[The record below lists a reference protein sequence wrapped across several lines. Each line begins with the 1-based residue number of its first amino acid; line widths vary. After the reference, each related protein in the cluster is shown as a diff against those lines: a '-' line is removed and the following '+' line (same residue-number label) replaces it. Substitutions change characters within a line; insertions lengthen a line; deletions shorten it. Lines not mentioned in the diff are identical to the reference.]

1 MFGIITKGKANKAER
16 LLCCCINPSR
26 TCTLNTLCSSGPLKR
41 IEKRW
46 KRFRKSNRMS
56 KGVTQLLY
64 KEQCRRVG
72 LEMGDTVKAMKSLM
86 MQREWTGIECW
97 LCLQDN
103 EGPAHEAGRSQVPNK
118 QKEGVCHAA
127 GSGPAEEVLS
137 KARWGCK
144 ELTCSLKCLEGSM
157 PQANHSRFRK
167 SSELKIVAN
176 CSNWLIR
183 ICLWPLLK
191 AE

>member
-1 MFGIITKGKANKAER
+1 MKI
-16 LLCCCINPSR
+16 
-26 TCTLNTLCSSGPLKR
+26 

-64 KEQCRRVG
+64 NDQYRRIGLLRLEKIWDVG
-72 LEMGDTVKAMKSLM
+72 HSTGKAVISLM
-86 MQREWTGIECW
+86 TQREWIGMECW

-103 EGPAHEAGRSQVPNK
+103 EWPAHKAGRNQVPSK
-118 QKEGVCHAA
+118 QKEGTCHAA
-127 GSGPAEEVLS
+127 SSGPAEEVLS
-137 KARWGCK
+137 KAPWGCK
-144 ELTCSLKCLEGSM
+144 ELTCSLKCFEGSL

-167 SSELKIVAN
+167 SSELKIVPN
-176 CSNWLIR
+176 CRSWLIQ
-183 ICLWPLLK
+183 ICLWPQLK